1 VAQSLDGP
9 WKRLD
14 APLFGPDPAAWDNVS
29 FRYIQGSTLT
39 VRFWV
44 CSQLLTERCGSQIDV
59 SNPSPIIHKDGSVI
73 MLYKGRGKT
82 AQHMGLATAPSVV
95 RIYS

>member
-1 VAQSLDGP
+1 VAQSLNGP

-29 FRYIQGSTLT
+29 PKYTQRSTLM
-39 VRFWV
+39 VSVPLEVYSHIR
-44 CSQLLTERCGSQIDV
+44 RCGSQIDV

-73 MLYKGRGKT
+73 MLYKGRGKM

-95 RIYS
+95 RL